1 MTINKRVCQE
11 CGGRLDGS
19 KNKDSKYCSD
29 SCRMKSYRASKGS
42 QSVTQSVTNDAPIR
56 NESVTEEVESVTNT
70 EKKSAL
76 PTASDTAVNKM
87 NAQELYD
94 AIRRYSGGDWI
105 DSPEKK
111 ELNKRI
117 AKYSV
122 AKLEAE
128 GYWVPSLKRLLS
140 VGSRK

>member
-19 KNKDSKYCSD
+19 KREGTKYCSEA
-29 SCRMKSYRASKGS
+29 CRIKAHRASKDDL
-42 QSVTQSVTNDAPIR
+42 SVTLSVTKEDL
-56 NESVTEEVESVTNT
+56 SVTSS

-94 AIRRYSGGDWI
+94 AISCYSGGDWI

-111 ELNKRI
+111 ELDKRI
-117 AKYSV
+117 EKYSV

-128 GYWVPSLKRLLS
+128 GYWVPNLKRLLS